1 MEIIYPSDYPD
12 QFKYMHRFVMVLQ
25 EISDD
30 ILKNGLTLRYATSE
44 LYFFTFL
51 NQRRRK
57 KSVMVKQIA
66 EAKKIGLL
74 NLNSLMDETPRPDEW
89 GKYDYNYLYGYL
101 SASPPCVESYFSCC
115 DYFRAHTTS
124 INFNSKRMPL

>member
-1 MEIIYPSDYPD
+1 MEIIYLSDYPD
-12 QFKYMHRFVMVLQ
+12 KFKYMHRFAMVLQ

-30 ILKNGLTLRYATSE
+30 ILKNGLILRYATSE

-66 EAKKIGLL
+66 EAKK
-74 NLNSLMDETPRPDEW
+74 M
-89 GKYDYNYLYGYL
+89 
-101 SASPPCVESYFSCC
+101 ES
-115 DYFRAHTTS
+115 
-124 INFNSKRMPL
+124 